1 MAGRYRR
8 PTTPEQ
14 REKAT
19 RAREAKLAA
28 AHQSLAERVTALATG
43 PEWRAWLDV
52 AARFHHYSFNN
63 TLLLLA
69 QKPDATQ
76 VAGYTLWQQLGRQVG
91 KGEKGLVVLAPVTR
105 RFDDETTDD
114 IRHAGHGGNGPP
126 MPGPAGDKADAGRRR
141 VVGFRPTYVWDV
153 SQTTGDPLPEPPMP
167 QLLAGQA
174 PDGLWDALAAQCTAA
189 GFTVDRRPIAGDA
202 GPNGYTAY
210 ATRRVVVRSDVDDAQ
225 AVKTLAHEL
234 GHVLMHDPTSFPAG
248 ETKGCRGGREVE
260 AESVAYLLAAEH
272 GLDTSGYTFA
282 YLAAWATETGDVDAT
297 LRTTGTRVLATAHQ
311 ILDATR
317 PEPADE
323 AVERVAVDGD
333 ILAARTTFGAA
344 RTDSLRDTATA
355 PVSEPDVPRRER
367 LVAANA
373 GAAEFF
379 FAQYPTSWAPTYL
392 EQRIGTAMLD
402 DRSGRVGYAPA
413 GWTQLTK
420 QLRRQGFTDEEI
432 LTSGVGVRASSGR
445 IVDRFRDRL
454 MFPIRERTD
463 DGVEVVGFVGRRSP
477 ADDNAAD
484 ARNPKYLNTPQT
496 SLYSKGEHLLGLAE
510 NTDLLRRGGLAVL
523 VEGPLDALAVDH
535 AAQGTMAGLAP
546 LGTAFTDT
554 QAAQIRERLG
564 AESDRIVVAADNDPA
579 GQKAARSAYHLL
591 TAHRLDPR
599 WATLPPGLDPA
610 QTAELHGPAAL
621 VDRLVT
627 AQPMARQLVDHSLA
641 GEDLTW
647 VERQVAAARLA
658 SSIIAKAPPDTWER
672 EINAVAMSTRIDPGL
687 VRSTLVETVATDTDA
702 VGRPIGPTVPDGVAD
717 DWQSTHAAAEVA
729 AFSACRTSLRCR
741 SDAPEERSGA
751 VVSTLAVTHH
761 ARSVTSGDR
770 MDSRWGRGTGT

>member
-1 MAGRYRR
+1 VAGRYRR

-28 AHQSLAERVTALATG
+28 AHQTLTEQVTALATG
-43 PEWRAWLDV
+43 PQWRAWLDV

-63 TLLLLA
+63 TVLLLA
-69 QKPDATQ
+69 QKADATQ

-91 KGEKGLVVLAPVTR
+91 KGEKGLVVLAPVIR

-114 IRHAGHGGNGPP
+114 RRHAGDGGSGSLV
-126 MPGPAGDKADAGRRR
+126 PGPVGGDPADAGRRR
-141 VVGFRPTYVWDV
+141 VVGFRPAYVWDV

-202 GPNGYTAY
+202 GPNGYTTY
-210 ATRRVVVRSDVDDAQ
+210 ATRQVVVRADVDDAQ

-248 ETKGCRGGREVE
+248 ETAGCRGAREVE
-260 AESVAYLLAAEH
+260 AESVAYLVAAEH

-311 ILDATR
+311 ILDVTR

-344 RTDSLRDTATA
+344 RTDALRDTATA

-379 FAQYPTSWAPTYL
+379 FAQYPTSWAPGYL

-402 DRSGRVGYAPA
+402 DRSGRVGYAPP
-413 GWTQLTK
+413 GWTRLTDE
-420 QLRRQGFTDEEI
+420 LRRQGFTDEEV

-535 AAQGTMAGLAP
+535 AAQDTMAGLAP

-554 QAAQIRERLG
+554 QAAQIRAHLG

-579 GQKAARSAYHLL
+579 GQKAARSAYQLL

-621 VDRLVT
+621 VDLLAT

-641 GEDLTW
+641 EEDLTW

-672 EINAVAMSTRIDPGL
+672 EINAVATSTGIDQGL
-687 VRSTLVETVATDTDA
+687 LRSTLVETVATDTDA
-702 VGRPIGPTVPDGVAD
+702 MGRPIGPTVPDDTAD
-717 DWQSTHAAAEVA
+717 DRQPMHWPRRSPRSAHAEQPQKNRRRDVEA
-729 AFSACRTSLRCR
+729 
-741 SDAPEERSGA
+741 
-751 VVSTLAVTHH
+751 
-761 ARSVTSGDR
+761 
-770 MDSRWGRGTGT
+770 MSRRNR